1 MDYYKV
7 NTDPTKSPTEEF
19 ANLVNFYQSG
29 EQQEEKPVNTAES
42 PVSRSNADSV
52 NSESPESPPAKP
64 AGFWSRIVNSFK
76 EGAARAT
83 RENESRKSN
92 SGNAASTPETS
103 SKKTSGAAST
113 QETAKKR
120 SSVLQKADDFV
131 TSGAQKVDHFLRK
144 V

>member
-1 MDYYKV
+1 MDYYKI
-7 NTDPTKSPTEEF
+7 DPNNSPTEEF
-19 ANLVNFYQSG
+19 AKLVDFYQSG

-92 SGNAASTPETS
+92 SGKAASTPETS
-103 SKKTSGAAST
+103 SKKTTSSALK
-113 QETAKKR
+113 TADDAV
-120 SSVLQKADDFV
+120 SSVVK
-131 TSGAQKVDHFLRK
+131 TVDNFFRK